1 MDASGSRLSFVPCC
15 TEEERVV
22 GEREGKRRDE
32 VKGRDGKY
40 GKGENVRRLSRG
52 LNIDRMIQALGLSL
66 FLTGEGEKD
75 HGRLEGEAKRREEE

>member
-1 MDASGSRLSFVPCC
+1 M
-15 TEEERVV
+15 

-52 LNIDRMIQALGLSL
+52 LNIDRMIQALGVS
-66 FLTGEGEKD
+66 FVPYRG
-75 HGRLEGEAKRREEE
+75 GRKWSWALGRGSEETRGRMKRNIERENERKL